1 MIVRSGAELPRLSG
15 CSPGL
20 TPGTDELDTGHEDSV
35 HLSRVR
41 RTVAEA

>member
-1 MIVRSGAELPRLSG
+1 MIVRSGAELPCLSG

-20 TPGTDELDTGHEDSV
+20 IPGTDEPDASHEDTV
-35 HLSRVR
+35 HVSRVP